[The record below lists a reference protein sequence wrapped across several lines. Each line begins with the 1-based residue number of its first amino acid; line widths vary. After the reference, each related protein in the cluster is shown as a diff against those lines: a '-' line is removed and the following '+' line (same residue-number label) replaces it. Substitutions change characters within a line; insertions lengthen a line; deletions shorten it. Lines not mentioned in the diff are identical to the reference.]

1 MKPEFL
7 LLITLSGFFHAFYNF
22 LMRRAH
28 GSRLYL
34 TGIFAVGAAISFA
47 VTIASGTQVLIP
59 FAAIPFVLA
68 ASFFYTFYQL
78 FISFAYERGDIAL
91 VYPLAMLSPLFIPV
105 LAFWFLGEVIPIEVW
120 AGICITIAG
129 TLLVQLNFVSTAE
142 LNKLMRFS
150 KDYRAARLA
159 LAASF
164 MYAIG
169 SVFDKSRISEF
180 DILIYMNFILIFMA
194 VMLASYSL
202 IFEKERLMPYFGK
215 HFKSLLLGGGLLF
228 LSFLTFRIAL
238 QHVYVSIAVPVR
250 LSSIV
255 FAVLFGVIV
264 LKEKLSRNKTI
275 GIFIVILGII
285 FIQWFRNS

>member
-34 TGIFAVGAAISFA
+34 TGIFAVGAAISII
-47 VTIASGTQVLIP
+47 VTLASGTPVVIP
-59 FAAIPFVLA
+59 FAAVPFVLA
-68 ASFFYTFYQL
+68 ASFFYAFYQL
-78 FISFAYERGDIAL
+78 FISFAYERGDIAV
-91 VYPLAMLSPLFIPV
+91 VYPMAMLSPLFIPL
-105 LAFWFLGEVIPIEVW
+105 LAFLFLGEVIPIAVW
-120 AGICITIAG
+120 TGICIAIAG
-129 TLLVQLNFVSTAE
+129 TLLVQLNFVSIAE
-142 LNKLMRFS
+142 LNKIVRFS
-150 KDYRAARLA
+150 KDYGAARLA

-194 VMLASYSL
+194 LMLASYSA
-202 IFEKERLMPYFGK
+202 IFEKEQLMPYFSK

-255 FAVLFGVIV
+255 FAVLFGVII
-264 LKEKLSRNKTI
+264 LKEKLNRNKAI

-285 FIQWFRNS
+285 FIQWFRSG